1 MFLWIRIL
9 GAVVLIA
16 FALWGVGMG
25 LRQQVSGLPDDQA
38 DCSYR
43 VELMRERLLALMD
56 RSPPSSRRFPAGASR
71 RFAIGWAAGWGADA
85 GSEAD
90 EDFANLLRETH
101 AACRDASP
109 ETAHTLERIAQHHA
123 RERERRQQSAAAR
136 AELSALEGFS
146 R

>member
-1 MFLWIRIL
+1 
-9 GAVVLIA
+9 
-16 FALWGVGMG
+16 MG
-25 LRQQVSGLPDDQA
+25 LGLWQQIPGLSDDQA
-38 DCSYR
+38 DCPYR

-56 RSPPSSRRFPAGASR
+56 RSPSR
-71 RFAIGWAAGWGADA
+71 ADT
-85 GSEAD
+85 GPEAD

-109 ETAHTLERIAQHHA
+109 ETAHTLERITEAHA

-136 AELSALEGFS
+136 TELRALEGFS

>member
-1 MFLWIRIL
+1 MWIRIL

-16 FALWGVGMG
+16 FTLWGVGVG
-25 LRQQVSGLPDDQA
+25 LRQQMPGLPDDQA

-43 VELMRERLLALMD
+43 VELMRDRLLALMD
-56 RSPPSSRRFPAGASR
+56 RTPSR
-71 RFAIGWAAGWGADA
+71 ADA

-90 EDFANLLRETH
+90 HDFANLLRETH
-101 AACRDASP
+101 AACGDASP
-109 ETAHTLERIAQHHA
+109 ELAHKLERIAKHHA
-123 RERERRQQSAAAR
+123 RERERRRQSAAAR

>member
-1 MFLWIRIL
+1 MGL
-9 GAVVLIA
+9 
-16 FALWGVGMG
+16 G
-25 LRQQVSGLPDDQA
+25 LRQQIPGLPNDQA
-38 DCSYR
+38 DCPYR

-56 RSPPSSRRFPAGASR
+56 RSPPSSRRF
-71 RFAIGWAAGWGADA
+71 AADWRADT

-101 AACRDASP
+101 AACDDASP
-109 ETAHTLERIAQHHA
+109 ETAHKLERIAKHHA
-123 RERERRQQSAAAR
+123 RERERRRESAAAR

>member
-1 MFLWIRIL
+1 MWIRIL

-16 FALWGVGMG
+16 FTLWGVGTG
-25 LRQQVSGLPDDQA
+25 LRQQIPGLPDDQA

-56 RSPPSSRRFPAGASR
+56 RS
-71 RFAIGWAAGWGADA
+71 ADA
-85 GSEAD
+85 GTEAD

-109 ETAHTLERIAQHHA
+109 ETAYTLERIAEHHA
-123 RERERRQQSAAAR
+123 RERERRQQSTAAR

>member
-1 MFLWIRIL
+1 MWIRIL

-25 LRQQVSGLPDDQA
+25 LRQQIPGLPDDQA
-38 DCSYR
+38 DCPYR

-56 RSPPSSRRFPAGASR
+56 RSPRTAT
-71 RFAIGWAAGWGADA
+71 

-101 AACRDASP
+101 EACGDASP
-109 ETAHTLERIAQHHA
+109 ETAHKLERIAHHAA
-123 RERERRQQSAAAR
+123 RERERRRQSAAAR
-136 AELSALEGFS
+136 EELSALEGFS